1 MQIKLFTPEN
11 IFNFDGIQISEKE
24 KTCIEYIESL
34 TQPIQHSN
42 TTFFKHLYNTFR
54 ILKNLN
60 QNEDVCLAGLYHS
73 VYDTEFFKANLSV
86 NEEDIINRI
95 GMYSNFLVKVFC
107 SENRGDC
114 IFQNTLSVPT
124 SVNKDLLYIL
134 YANEVEQSTRIGR
147 PLNFY
152 DKIVSKIVLL
162 ETYCEI
168 GKTDAR

>member
-11 IFNFDGIQISEKE
+11 IFNFDGIEISEKE

-95 GMYSNFLVKVFC
+95 GMYSNFLVRVFC

-114 IFQNTLSVPT
+114 IFQNTLCVPT